1 MKTEIAVTFDF
12 VCPWSY
18 IGINRLL
25 RTLDSLSSDFEWDIQ
40 WRSLEINPMLPAMG
54 VERRGYRREK
64 YGEQRGR
71 MLDAQVEA
79 QARYDGLRL
88 HMDSIRTQ
96 ASSHLAHRLRPL
108 ARARNREQQFV
119 MAVFKGYFEDAVN
132 IGEIDELVRI
142 AASVHLDRDEVRD
155 YLADQFSEGTS
166 QVTSQE
172 GGVVGIHGVP
182 HLKIGEFSVVGV
194 RPARELRELLVQAAH
209 SDLPPPGQGFCA
221 PDDED
226 CPSSPI

>member
-1 MKTEIAVTFDF
+1 MVVTFDF

-25 RTLDSLSSDFEWDIQ
+25 RTLDSLSSDFEWDIK
-40 WRSLEINPMLPAMG
+40 WRSREINPTLPAAG
-54 VERRGYRREK
+54 VDRIAYRREK

-88 HMDSIRTQ
+88 NMNSIRTQ
-96 ASSHLAHRLRPL
+96 ASSHLAHQLRVL
-108 ARARNREQQFV
+108 ARKRNREQQFV
-119 MAVFKGYFEDAVN
+119 MAVFKGYFESAVN
-132 IGEIDELVRI
+132 IGEADELVQI
-142 AASVHLDRDEVRD
+142 AASVHMDPVEVRN
-155 YLADQFSEGTS
+155 YLAERMRGGTS
-166 QVTSQE
+166 LSTSQE
-172 GGVVGIHGVP
+172 DNVDGIHAVP
-182 HLKIGEFSVVGV
+182 HVQIGELSVVGV
-194 RPARELRELLVQAAH
+194 RPARELREFLVRATH

-226 CPSSPI
+226 CPSSPM